1 MEITTK
7 MIMGKNPCVDWPE
20 EKVLKTIGKG
30 KTLLELANLKISI
43 SDRIWVITRFLTDNQ
58 NRKFAIWCAR
68 SCKSKIPEINN
79 YIDIIEK
86 YYEGLATIEEL
97 RSAAR
102 AAYRAADRATDRAT
116 DWAADWAAYR
126 AADCAAYCAADWA
139 ADRSAYSAADRAADR
154 AAYRGADWVADMAA
168 MRKKQIE
175 KLKDII
181 KEGEI

>member
-102 AAYRAADRATDRAT
+102 AAYRAADRATD
-116 DWAADWAAYR
+116 WAASRAASR
-126 AADCAAYCAADWA
+126 AADCAAY
-139 ADRSAYSAADRAADR
+139 
-154 AAYRGADWVADMAA
+154 RGADWAADMAA

-181 KEGEI
+181 KEGEK